1 MPPPSKVMQL
11 PEPIRDELNARL
23 IAAGFA
29 GYEGLVAWLEE
40 RGHEISVSALHRY
53 GQAFGK
59 RLAALKVAT
68 EQARA
73 IAEATGDD
81 EGRLGD
87 ALTSLVQQKAFEVLV
102 EMDDVGDVDLVS
114 LGTML
119 SRLNKTAVTQKQ
131 WIAQVREK
139 AQRAADE
146 AAAIAREGGLSDE
159 AAEQIRAKILGV
171 AA

>member
-1 MPPPSKVMQL
+1 VIATVMPPPSKVMQL

-73 IAEATGDD
+73 IAEATGDG

-87 ALTSLVQQKAFEVLV
+87 ALASLVQPKAVEVLV
-102 EMDDVGDVDLVS
+102 EMDDVGGVDLVS

-119 SRLNKTAVTQKQ
+119 SRLNKTAVSQKQ
-131 WIAQVREK
+131 WITQIQERLRKV
-139 AQRAADE
+139 ADE
-146 AAAIAREGGLSDE
+146 AGAMAR
-159 AAEQIRAKILGV
+159 
-171 AA
+171 